1 MRFRP
6 GARLNTGQVRDRR
19 GGRGLAVGGGA
30 GTILIVI
37 VLALLGVDLPGGTSS
52 IPLGGS
58 TEPATDLSHTC
69 QTGSDA
75 NQREDCRIV
84 GVVNSVQEY
93 WSEQLDGY
101 REAPTNFF
109 SGQIST
115 GCGAASSAVGP
126 FYCPAD
132 QNVYIDLGFYDQLR
146 SQFGAHGGPFAE
158 AYVIAHEYGHHVQH
172 LLGTDERVGGDRE
185 GETSGLG
192 AARAA
197 GRLLRRRVGRARRR
211 DRLHRG
217 PHARPTSPTG
227 STPRP
232 PIGDDRIQERAT
244 GRVDP
249 GELDP
254 RLVGLAPEVVRH
266 RLPRR
271 RPAPLRHVRDER
283 PMSPAADAGRTA
295 P

>member
-19 GGRGLAVGGGA
+19 GGAGLAVGGGA

-37 VLALLGVDLPGGTSS
+37 VLALLGVDLPGGTSA
-52 IPLGGS
+52 IPLD
-58 TEPATDLSHTC
+58 EPATDLSQTC

-93 WSEQLDGY
+93 WSGQLDGY

-109 SGQIST
+109 SGQVST
-115 GCGAASSAVGP
+115 GCGDGQLGRRAVLLPGRPERLHRPRLLRRAAQPLRRAGRPVRRGVRDRARVRAP
-126 FYCPAD
+126 RPAPARHRRARRRRPRGRD
-132 QNVYIDLGFYDQLR
+132 V
-146 SQFGAHGGPFAE
+146 
-158 AYVIAHEYGHHVQH
+158 
-172 LLGTDERVGGDRE
+172 
-185 GETSGLG
+185 GLG
-192 AARAA
+192 PARAA
-197 GRLLRRRVGRARRR
+197 GRLLRRRVGRARGR

-227 STPRP
+227 STRRP
-232 PIGDDRIQERAT
+232 SIGDDRIQEQAT

-249 GELDP
+249 ESWTHGSSASRQKWFNTGYRTGDP
-254 RLVGLAPEVVRH
+254 RRCDTFATSDL
-266 RLPRR
+266 
-271 RPAPLRHVRDER
+271 
-283 PMSPAADAGRTA
+283 
-295 P
+295 